1 MFEDDRGALQQIGEC
16 LHRIEDALTSSNALA
31 SEVVWY
37 RLGRIQQASSRL
49 TPAYLAAHPQI
60 VALGLPTLD
69 ETICDPHP
77 PSARSKALAR
87 TAITVLK
94 PLTENLP
101 PPPAPK
107 PSRANPASRFDHVV
121 ETLRAMEPRLRA
133 QGITALYLFGSTA
146 RLEDLPISDVDLAF
160 EVAAD
165 GDRPLGILLPASMSD
180 EIQEALGLPV
190 DLVHLASLREDV
202 RERAMADA
210 TVLFRPTG
218 R

>member
-16 LHRIEDALTSSNALA
+16 LDRIEDALTSSNALA

-37 RLGRIQQASSRL
+37 RLGRIQKAFSRL
-49 TPAYLAAHPQI
+49 TPPYLAAHPQI
-60 VALGLPTLD
+60 AALGLPTLD

-77 PSARSKALAR
+77 PAVQSEALAR
-87 TAITVLK
+87 TAISVLK
-94 PLTENLP
+94 PLTEDLP

-107 PSRANPASRFDHVV
+107 PRRVNHDSRFDHVV

-133 QGITALYLFGSTA
+133 RGMSALYLFGSTA
-146 RLEDLPISDVDLAF
+146 RREDLPTSDVDLAF

-165 GDRPLGILLPASMSD
+165 GDQPLDILLPVSMSD
-180 EIQEALGLPV
+180 GIQAALGLPV

-210 TVLFRPTG
+210 AVIFRLNG

>member
-37 RLGRIQQASSRL
+37 RLGRIQQTSSRL
-49 TPAYLAAHPQI
+49 TPAYLTAHPQI

-69 ETICDPHP
+69 ETISDPHP
-77 PSARSKALAR
+77 PSARSEALAR
-87 TAITVLK
+87 AAISVLK
-94 PLTENLP
+94 PLTEDLP

-107 PSRANPASRFDHVV
+107 PRRANPASRFDHVV

-133 QGITALYLFGSTA
+133 RGISALYLFGSTA
-146 RLEDLPISDVDLAF
+146 RREDLPTSDVDLAF

-165 GDRPLGILLPASMSD
+165 GDQPLDILLPAGMSC

-190 DLVHLASLREDV
+190 DLVHLASLHEDV
-202 RERAMADA
+202 RERAMSDA
-210 TVLFRPTG
+210 AVIFQPTG